1 MKISYN
7 WLKQYIDVD
16 LKPDKVA
23 ELLTDCGLEVEGL
36 EKIETVK
43 GGLEGMII
51 GEVITKVKHPQADR
65 LSLTSVD
72 IGEKEILNIV
82 CGAPNVEAGQKVVVA
97 KIGCTLYGFE
107 KPLTLKKTKI
117 RGETSEGMI
126 CAEDEL
132 GLGLSHEG
140 IMVLDPT
147 TKVGTSARE
156 HFNIEDDYIFE
167 IGLTPNRTDA
177 MSHIGVA
184 RDLTAVLNN
193 KNEFYQKKEN
203 IPARFQIPSLED
215 FKTDNQDR
223 NFKIIIEDTKAC
235 PRYTGLSVS
244 DVTVKASPNW
254 LKNRLNAIGVRP
266 INNLVDISNYVL
278 FETGQ
283 PLHFFDADKI
293 QDDTVIIKKLPKGT
307 NFITLDGTER
317 ELNGEDLMIC
327 DPKKGMCIAGVFG
340 GTSSGVSES
349 TTNLFIESA
358 YFDATTIRKTSKYH
372 GLATDAS
379 FRYERGADP
388 NITVYA
394 IKRAAML
401 IKEIA
406 GGAVSSDIIDAYPE
420 AIQTCKISVSYKN
433 IDRLI
438 GKSINKEHIK
448 HILNDLDIEIIEDK
462 NNSLILSIPTYRAD
476 VRREAD
482 VIEEIMRI
490 YGYNNIEIQE
500 SLRSSLAYSS
510 KPNIEKAQNTI
521 SDYLSSNGFSEIW
534 CNSITK
540 SEYSEKTTF
549 LKPEQ
554 NVKILNPLSTDLN
567 VMRQNLLFGGL
578 EAVLYN
584 LNRKNSD
591 LLLYEF
597 GQIYKLLTDKK
608 NQHDVLVKYEEIKHL
623 SLFLTGK
630 TSKESWYSDEKE
642 VNFFYTKAFV
652 NNILKR
658 FGIDVTS
665 AKSVQSSS
673 GIFSEGLVYYS
684 KQDVIVEF
692 GLLASNILKQ
702 YDITQEIYYADF
714 NWDMV
719 IKLLKGSDTSF
730 STIPKYPEVRRDL
743 ALLVD
748 KKVQFSE
755 IEELAYQTE
764 KHLLEAVNLFDVYE
778 GDKIEESKK
787 SYAVSF
793 VLQDK
798 NKTLTDKI
806 IDKTMNK
813 LIRAFQEKLS
823 ASIR

>member
-36 EKIETVK
+36 EKTETVK

-65 LSLTSVD
+65 LSLTTVD

-97 KIGCTLYGFE
+97 KVGCTLYGFE
-107 KPLTLKKTKI
+107 KSLTLKKTKI

-184 RDLTAVLNN
+184 RDLAAVLNN

-223 NFKIIIEDTKAC
+223 NFNIIIEDTKAC

-244 DVTVKASPNW
+244 GVTVKASPNW

-340 GTSSGVSES
+340 GTSSGVTES

-462 NNSLILSIPTYRAD
+462 NDSLILSIPSYRAD

-540 SEYSEKTTF
+540 SEYSEKNTF
-549 LKPEQ
+549 LEPEQ
-554 NVKILNPLSTDLN
+554 NVKILNPLSKDLN

-578 EAVLYN
+578 ETVLYN

-591 LLLYEF
+591 LHLYEF
-597 GQIYKLLTDKK
+597 GQTYKLLTDKK
-608 NQHDVLVKYEEIKHL
+608 NQNDVLVKYEEIKHL

-658 FGIDVTS
+658 FGINVTS
-665 AKSVQSSS
+665 AQSMQSSS

-684 KQDVIVEF
+684 EQEVIVEF

-714 NWDMV
+714 NWDVV

-813 LIRAFQEKLS
+813 LIKAFQDKLS
-823 ASIR
+823 ANIR

>member
-16 LKPDKVA
+16 LNADKVA

-97 KIGCTLYGFE
+97 KVGCTLYGFE

-147 TKVGTSARE
+147 TKVGTSAKE

-184 RDLTAVLNN
+184 RDLAAVLNN

-223 NFKIIIEDTKAC
+223 NFKIIIEDTTAC

-244 DVTVKASPNW
+244 GVTVKASPNW

-327 DPKKGMCIAGVFG
+327 DPQKGMCIAGVFG
-340 GTSSGVSES
+340 GTSSGVTES

-462 NNSLILSIPTYRAD
+462 NDSLILSIPTYRAD

-490 YGYNNIEIQE
+490 YGYNNIEIKE

-540 SEYSEKTTF
+540 SEYSEKNTF

-554 NVKILNPLSTDLN
+554 NVKILNPLSKDLN

-578 EAVLYN
+578 ETVLYN

-591 LLLYEF
+591 LHLYEF
-597 GQIYKLLTDKK
+597 GQTYKLLTDKK
-608 NQHDVLVKYEEIKHL
+608 NQNDVLVKYEEIKHL

-665 AKSVQSSS
+665 AQSMQSSS

-684 KQDVIVEF
+684 EQEVIVEF

-714 NWDMV
+714 NWDVV
-719 IKLLKGSDTSF
+719 IKLLKGSETSF

-755 IEELAYQTE
+755 IEEIAYQTE

-778 GDKIEESKK
+778 GNKIEESKK

-813 LIRAFQEKLS
+813 LIRAFQENLS
-823 ASIR
+823 ADLR